1 MKLKL
6 PHVKRLRTGDR
17 GVLSIEVP
25 KMYQE
30 QYAAILHMAPDYLD
44 VEICP
49 PKRARTTGKGSQ
61 NNHAWGHIAQIA
73 NHTGHDVSEI
83 EAVAKMQA
91 IKRGYPYTEY
101 MGLIIP
107 KSQTDITT
115 TECGFLIDELHAI
128 AAELDIQLV
137 EE

>member
-1 MKLKL
+1 VKLKL
-6 PHVKRLRTGDR
+6 YHAKRLRTGDR

-25 KMYQE
+25 KGSQE
-30 QYAAILHMAPDYLD
+30 QYAAILHKSPEYLD
-44 VEICP
+44 IEIGTP
-49 PKRARTTGKGSQ
+49 TKHRTTGKGSQ
-61 NNHAWGHIAQIA
+61 NNHAWGHIAQLA
-73 NHTGHDVSEI
+73 NETGHDVTEI
-83 EAVAKMQA
+83 EAIAKTRA

-101 MGLIIP
+101 MGQVIP